1 MNLLLLEPTE
11 LDPLDEGAPLVLAGR
26 RAAHLREVLK
36 VAPGSRVRLGVLGGG
51 LGDGEVLAVAGE
63 QVTLAVT
70 IDRPPPPRLPVRLL
84 LAVPRPKVL
93 LRTVAIAASFGV
105 PRIDLTNAWRV
116 DKSYL
121 GSPALLP
128 EALGR
133 AAREGAEQ
141 GVTTHLPELVVHRRL
156 MALLDEFPGAEREPS
171 RLHLVAH
178 PGAPPLEAAL
188 RPGEARAV
196 TVALGPEG
204 GWIPREVET
213 FEQRGFVA
221 VGLGE
226 AILRVE
232 AAVASLLGQVA
243 LLRRL

>member
-1 MNLLLLEPTE
+1 MNLLLLEPDE
-11 LDPLDEGAPLVLAGR
+11 LPAGGAPCTLSGR
-26 RAAHLREVLK
+26 RAAHLLEVLK
-36 VAPGSRVRLGVLGGG
+36 VVPGGRVRLGVLGGG
-51 LGDGEVLAVAGE
+51 LGQGEVLAVHGG

-105 PRIDLTNAWRV
+105 EQIDLTNAWRV

-121 GSPALLP
+121 GSPALLA

-133 AAREGAEQ
+133 AARDGAEQ
-141 GVTTHLPELVVHRRL
+141 GVTTHLPELAVHRRL
-156 MALLDEFPGAEREPS
+156 MSMLEAFPGGERDPS

-178 PGAPPLEAAL
+178 PGAPPLESVL
-188 RPGEARAV
+188 RPGELRPV
-196 TVALGPEG
+196 IVALGPEG
-204 GWIPREVET
+204 GWIQREVET
-213 FEQRGFVA
+213 FEQRGFRQVA
-221 VGLGE
+221 LGD

-232 AAVASLLGQVA
+232 AAVAALLGQVT

>member
-1 MNLLLLEPTE
+1 MNLLLLEPDE
-11 LDPLDEGAPLVLAGR
+11 LPAGGEPCTLSGR
-26 RAAHLREVLK
+26 RAAHLRDVLK
-36 VAPGSRVRLGVLGGG
+36 VVAGSRVRLGVVGGG
-51 LGDGEVLAVAGE
+51 LGYGEVLAIHGE
-63 QVTLAVT
+63 EVTLAVT
-70 IDRPPPPRLPVRLL
+70 IDRPPPPPLPVRLL

-105 PRIDLTNAWRV
+105 ERIDLTNAWRV

-121 GSPALLP
+121 GSPALLA

-133 AAREGAEQ
+133 AARDGAEQ
-141 GVTTHLPELVVHRRL
+141 GVTTRLPELVVHRRL
-156 MALLDEFPGAEREPS
+156 MSMLEEFPGGERDPA

-178 PGAPPLEAAL
+178 PGALPLERAL
-188 RPGEARAV
+188 CPGERRPV

-204 GWIPREVET
+204 GWIQREVDT
-213 FEQRGFVA
+213 FEQRGFRQVA
-221 VGLGE
+221 LGE

-232 AAVASLLGQVA
+232 AAVAALLGQVT